1 MKQYTKVKKEFI
13 PIPVIMDG
21 QILNHNLKYLNL
33 DRKWLMKKLN
43 HKGKKPEEIVLATI
57 LKSGTLKIDSNN
69 PHDGGKGPY
78 DYKPGQDN

>member
-1 MKQYTKVKKEFI
+1 
-13 PIPVIMDG
+13 
-21 QILNHNLKYLNL
+21 
-33 DRKWLMKKLN
+33 MKKLN